1 MRFEELLSEVGGFS
15 WFQLRI
21 VLLLCIPRIILPFHF
36 LLHNFISAVPSHRCS
51 LYPSENAS
59 TFYMDTERLKGSIP
73 READGS
79 LSSCRAFLPQQS
91 TNASEGPSALL
102 PCQYGWVYD
111 KSQLTSTTATE
122 WDLVCDNKTQNQVL
136 AMYFFIGVTLGAIIF
151 GYCSDKF
158 GWKAML
164 LVLFVA
170 SAIFGTMS
178 AFSVSY
184 VMFAVTRTLC
194 GVALTG
200 MSIISIVLSLEWI
213 DVKHHTFTGTIIGL
227 SWNVGS
233 MLLALVAYF
242 IRDWRH
248 LLLAV
253 TSPCILAI
261 ISWWWIP
268 ESVRWQ
274 VTNRHITKAH
284 KQLLNCAKMNG
295 KHQFASCITTETISK
310 ITFAEDSIQNYS
322 YVHLVKT
329 PKMRRLVFCSGIVW
343 FGVALSYYGISLKIS
358 GFGVNIYLTQFIYGA
373 IEVPAKC
380 ATYFALNK
388 IGRRKGQAWS
398 LIITGVLIGLNT
410 LIPAEQEWIRTFIAV
425 LGKGFSEASFT
436 IAFLYTAELFPT
448 VLRQS
453 GLGYTSFMGRMG
465 VSLAPLVI
473 ILEDIWS
480 SLPSA
485 IFSTAAILCGCT
497 AFLLSE
503 THNFRLP
510 ETVADVEQDKHKLD
524 PVNDIQEEINGIAM
538 NSVIRSEL
546 L

>member
-122 WDLVCDNKTQNQVL
+122 VRWDLVCDNKTQNQVL
-136 AMYFFIGVTLGAIIF
+136 ATYFFIGVTLGAIIF

-261 ISWWWIP
+261 ISWWIP

-295 KHQFASCITTETISK
+295 KHQFISVYLQTISK

-329 PKMRRLVFCSGIVW
+329 PKMRRLCLLCVHR

-398 LIITGVLIGLNT
+398 LIITASCCSLVLLSSPDS
-410 LIPAEQEWIRTFIAV
+410 LKWIRTFIAV

-510 ETVADVEQDKHKLD
+510 ETVADVEQDK
-524 PVNDIQEEINGIAM
+524 
-538 NSVIRSEL
+538 
-546 L
+546 